1 MLTVSKSSAI
11 FAHPVAN
18 SDTSSTLRPQ
28 SLRRSVRCLPRSLAT
43 AENKMLENQ
52 AGKGSN
58 IAGSLVASDR
68 GVTSTQK
75 RQRRVENLLNVLVL
89 VGGLSTIS
97 GISLL
102 LGFVK
107 NQNFL
112 LFYGLAFVLAL
123 AAAGFFFKVIKRL
136 NEKRI
141 DHLLQEK
148 RD

>member
-1 MLTVSKSSAI
+1 
-11 FAHPVAN
+11 
-18 SDTSSTLRPQ
+18 
-28 SLRRSVRCLPRSLAT
+28 
-43 AENKMLENQ
+43 MLENQ